1 MSAEPSFEDRL
12 LLLELGSL
20 HIRVGRVLVVLF
32 DTTSDDGIYFLS
44 IQLKSSRRY
53 KYMA

>member
-32 DTTSDDGIYFLS
+32 GTTLDGGIYFLS

-53 KYMA
+53 KHMA

>member
-32 DTTSDDGIYFLS
+32 GTMSDDGIYFLP

>member
-1 MSAEPSFEDRL
+1 MPAEPSFEDRL
-12 LLLELGSL
+12 HLLDLGSL

-32 DTTSDDGIYFLS
+32 GTTSDGGIYFLS

-53 KYMA
+53 KHMA